1 MHSIASVKSAS
12 GAAKYFAKD
21 DFVSGE
27 YYTDEKAG
35 DVSMWGGEGA
45 AAAGLT
51 GAVAKEAFAK
61 VLSGELPSGETVDV
75 REGRRPGFDLTF
87 SAPKS
92 VSLMAYIAG
101 DKRILNQGGAQTNA
115 VQKTMAWVEK
125 NVAAARVTQDGKT
138 ESVKT
143 GNLVYALFQ
152 HDTSRALDPQAH
164 IHSIVANM
172 TQMPDGSW
180 KALDAQKLWA
190 SNTVIGSIYHSYL
203 RDELEKLGYQV
214 RMDGKHGT
222 FEIVGVPKEVLDVFS
237 KRREQILEKAAEL
250 GIVSPQGRNQITVN
264 TRDPKLNVADRET
277 GLVIEWM
284 KEAAAVG
291 FDGKKLLEGAME
303 AAAKAQERENASPLE
318 RGYQAIVEAVSATRA
333 AVADMLRP
341 RDPLVD
347 RGLVRLGLTE
357 GQMNA
362 QYAVASAIRM
372 HNQRE
377 AAFETHRVA
386 KTALDLGFKGVTID
400 TVEARIEQLTE
411 KGKLLPG
418 HIQVNGRTVEAVT
431 TPEALQ
437 NEERILAMVEAGKGR
452 ATPIIAAADAP
463 DRLQAASPFELNPGQ
478 LAAATLLVSG
488 TDRIVAVQGVAG
500 AGKSTMLQATAA
512 VAREEGMRVL
522 GLAFQ
527 NKMVTDL
534 KDGLKP
540 QEMSVDDMKAAGIE
554 AQTIDSFVLENQKH
568 VDNPNTPEAKAKR
581 AEMKNTIIVVDE
593 TSMVSDPL
601 MLKMLTIAD
610 ALGNE
615 RLGEIG
621 DRRQLQPIDR
631 GKSFSVQQA
640 AGITTARMDENI
652 RQRTDQLRTV
662 AALTNVGK
670 AAQALRVLGEKVVE
684 DKKPA
689 EKAAT
694 MWLELP
700 PEERAV
706 TAIFASGKESRETI
720 NKTVQEGLIKD
731 GTLKGDGL
739 FLTVHQP
746 VNMLREQ
753 LRYQQSYK
761 PGQTLHVRGSV
772 PEIGL
777 SHGAAEVQ
785 KVLANGKVV
794 VKLESTGR
802 NVKFLPQRIDPM
814 IENDRMQLT
823 TLETVRVFEG
833 DRIRWTATDKERGM
847 HNAAMATITSIEGG
861 RVTVELASKETVTLA
876 ANDPML
882 SRLDLAY
889 ALNAHMAQGVTADK
903 AIGVMQSFESNL
915 SNQLLTNVI
924 VTRVRDDLIMVVDD
938 QKRLEAQLDRNTGYK
953 TSSLESLG
961 RLEIDGAGRNTKDA
975 DDALSKAMAVLD
987 EVKEPILIDPASLDM
1002 TDLPPMGAS
1011 QNDYADMKGME
1022 DGMPPIG
1029 TSDDAAQRDVSRPDK
1044 DDQLGLPPLDMDDL
1058 SSLPAMSDA
1067 VEQLRGIPEKNL
1079 SLDM

>member
-1 MHSIASVKSAS
+1 MRRLVYFVAVTLDGFIAGPDGGDPSGSDFLPVTPDLVEHLVSTWPETLPGPAREAMGLS
-12 GAAKYFAKD
+12 GAGTHFDTVVEGRGSY
-21 DFVSGE
+21 
-27 YYTDEKAG
+27 
-35 DVSMWGGEGA
+35 DVGL
-45 AAAGLT
+45 AAGL
-51 GAVAKEAFAK
+51 
-61 VLSGELPSGETVDV
+61 
-75 REGRRPGFDLTF
+75 
-87 SAPKS
+87 
-92 VSLMAYIAG
+92 
-101 DKRILNQGGAQTNA
+101 
-115 VQKTMAWVEK
+115 
-125 NVAAARVTQDGKT
+125 
-138 ESVKT
+138 
-143 GNLVYALFQ
+143 
-152 HDTSRALDPQAH
+152 
-164 IHSIVANM
+164 
-172 TQMPDGSW
+172 
-180 KALDAQKLWA
+180 LDA
-190 SNTVIGSIYHSYL
+190 YPHL
-203 RDELEKLGYQV
+203 RHLV
-214 RMDGKHGT
+214 
-222 FEIVGVPKEVLDVFS
+222 
-237 KRREQILEKAAEL
+237 
-250 GIVSPQGRNQITVN
+250 VSTS
-264 TRDPKLNVADRET
+264 LADRDDLPVEVVT
-277 GLVIEWM
+277 GDPVERVRQL
-284 KEAAAVG
+284 
-291 FDGKKLLEGAME
+291 
-303 AAAKAQERENASPLE
+303 KAE
-318 RGYQAIVEAVSATRA
+318 
-333 AVADMLRP
+333 
-341 RDPLVD
+341 
-347 RGLVRLGLTE
+347 
-357 GQMNA
+357 
-362 QYAVASAIRM
+362 
-372 HNQRE
+372 
-377 AAFETHRVA
+377 
-386 KTALDLGFKGVTID
+386 
-400 TVEARIEQLTE
+400 
-411 KGKLLPG
+411 
-418 HIQVNGRTVEAVT
+418 
-431 TPEALQ
+431 
-437 NEERILAMVEAGKGR
+437 
-452 ATPIIAAADAP
+452 
-463 DRLQAASPFELNPGQ
+463 
-478 LAAATLLVSG
+478 
-488 TDRIVAVQGVAG
+488 
-500 AGKSTMLQATAA
+500 
-512 VAREEGMRVL
+512 
-522 GLAFQ
+522 
-527 NKMVTDL
+527 
-534 KDGLKP
+534 DGL
-540 QEMSVDDMKAAGIE
+540 DIW
-554 AQTIDSFVLENQKH
+554 L
-568 VDNPNTPEAKAKR
+568 
-581 AEMKNTIIVVDE
+581 VVGG
-593 TSMVSDPL
+593 TL
-601 MLKMLTIAD
+601 
-610 ALGNE
+610 
-615 RLGEIG
+615 
-621 DRRQLQPIDR
+621 
-631 GKSFSVQQA
+631 
-640 AGITTARMDENI
+640 
-652 RQRTDQLRTV
+652 
-662 AALTNVGK
+662 
-670 AAQALRVLGEKVVE
+670 AQALRVLGDKVVE

-746 VNMLREQ
+746 VSMLREQ

-802 NVKFLPQRIDPM
+802 NVKFSPQRIDPM
-814 IENDRMQLT
+814 IDSDRMQLT

-987 EVKEPILIDPASLDM
+987 EIKEPILIDPASLDM
-1002 TDLPPMGAS
+1002 TDLPPVGAS

-1029 TSDDAAQRDVSRPDK
+1029 TSDDAAHRDAGRPDK